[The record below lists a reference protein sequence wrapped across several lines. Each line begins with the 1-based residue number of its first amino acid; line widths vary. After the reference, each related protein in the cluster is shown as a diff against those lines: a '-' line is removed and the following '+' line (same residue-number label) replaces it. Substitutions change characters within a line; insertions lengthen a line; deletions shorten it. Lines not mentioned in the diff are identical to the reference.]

1 MGGRMMTEAHR
12 GGTCMGDRP
21 KDGRRLFA
29 TVLIDLLTL
38 SRIPL
43 AAVFCALSL
52 AGESLA
58 SRVALFA
65 LIVLSDLFDGRLA
78 RRLAVQSALGAILD
92 VTADLFFVT
101 TAITTLCVL
110 GLLPWWLLCVAL
122 LMFVEFVIT
131 SLAAR
136 RQRGERAML
145 WYDRVG
151 RAVAVALYVMPL
163 GVLVLHSVLRDS
175 TYMAVIGVSCAV
187 VTVLALASAALRV
200 KEVLTSS

>member
-1 MGGRMMTEAHR
+1 
-12 GGTCMGDRP
+12 
-21 KDGRRLFA
+21 LFA

-43 AAVFCALSL
+43 GAMFCALSL

-65 LIVLSDLFDGRLA
+65 LIALSDLFDGRLA
-78 RRLAVQSALGAILD
+78 RRFAVQSALGAILD

-110 GLLPWWLLCVAL
+110 GLLPWWLPCVAL

-151 RAVAVALYVMPL
+151 RAVAVVLYVMPL
-163 GVLVLHSVLRDS
+163 GALVLHSVLRDS
-175 TYMAVIGVSCAV
+175 AYVAVIGVSCAV
-187 VTVLALASAALRV
+187 VTVLAFASAALRV
-200 KEVLTSS
+200 KKVLTSS

>member
-1 MGGRMMTEAHR
+1 MTEAHR

-52 AGESLA
+52 VGESLA

-122 LMFVEFVIT
+122 FMFVEFVIT

-175 TYMAVIGVSCAV
+175 IYMAVIGVSCAV

>member
-1 MGGRMMTEAHR
+1 MGE
-12 GGTCMGDRP
+12 RP
-21 KDGRRLFA
+21 KDGPRLFA

-65 LIVLSDLFDGRLA
+65 LIALSDLFDGRLA
-78 RRLAVQSALGAILD
+78 RRLATQSALGAILD

-101 TAITTLCVL
+101 TAITTLCML
-110 GLLPWWLLCVAL
+110 GLLPWWLPWWLPCVAL

-163 GVLVLHSVLRDS
+163 GALALHSVLRDS
-175 TYMAVIGVSCAV
+175 AYVAVIGVSCAV
-187 VTVLALASAALRV
+187 VTVLAFASAALRV
-200 KEVLTSS
+200 KKVLTFS

>member
-1 MGGRMMTEAHR
+1 MTEAHR

-21 KDGRRLFA
+21 KDGRRLLA

-52 AGESLA
+52 VGESLA

-151 RAVAVALYVMPL
+151 RAVALYVMPL

>member
-52 AGESLA
+52 VGESLA

-151 RAVAVALYVMPL
+151 RAV
-163 GVLVLHSVLRDS
+163 G
-175 TYMAVIGVSCAV
+175 
-187 VTVLALASAALRV
+187 
-200 KEVLTSS
+200 

>member
-1 MGGRMMTEAHR
+1 MTEAHR

-21 KDGRRLFA
+21 KDGRRLLA

-52 AGESLA
+52 VGESLA

-122 LMFVEFVIT
+122 LMFVEFVI
-131 SLAAR
+131 
-136 RQRGERAML
+136 
-145 WYDRVG
+145 
-151 RAVAVALYVMPL
+151 ALSPQ
-163 GVLVLHSVLRDS
+163 G
-175 TYMAVIGVSCAV
+175 
-187 VTVLALASAALRV
+187 ASAARGRCSGTTGSAVLWRSTSCLLESSSFTLCSGILPIWLSLACLARWSPCWHSRPLRCG
-200 KEVLTSS
+200 

>member
-1 MGGRMMTEAHR
+1 MMTEARR
-12 GGTCMGDRP
+12 GGTRMGDRP

-43 AAVFCALSL
+43 AAVFCAFSL

-58 SRVALFA
+58 SCIALFA
-65 LIVLSDLFDGRLA
+65 LIALSDLFDGRLA
-78 RRLAVQSALGAILD
+78 RRLATQSALGAILD

-101 TAITTLCVL
+101 TAITTLCML
-110 GLLPWWLLCVAL
+110 GLLPWWLPCVAL

-163 GVLVLHSVLRDS
+163 GALALHSVLRDS
-175 TYMAVIGVSCAV
+175 AYVAVIGVSCAV
-187 VTVLALASAALRV
+187 VTVLAFASAALRV
-200 KEVLTSS
+200 KKVLTSS